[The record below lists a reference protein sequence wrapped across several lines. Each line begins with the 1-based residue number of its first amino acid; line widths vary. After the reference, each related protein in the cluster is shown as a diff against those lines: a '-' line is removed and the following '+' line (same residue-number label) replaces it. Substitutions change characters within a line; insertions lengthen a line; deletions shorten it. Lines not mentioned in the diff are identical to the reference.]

1 MEGVFLS
8 IKEQILLRIID
19 DFRSGKLSRHDA
31 AIKLSMSERQVTRVA
46 KKVRQKGLVGVSHG
60 NRKRRP
66 YNASLLEVRDWYI
79 NTYRSKYEN
88 FNFRHALEMMAMHEV
103 APGMVC
109 YSTFRKWCRQEGLG
123 KIRRRRSSKARI
135 SRERSAQEGFMLQM
149 DGSPHNWFG
158 DNKSCLITMIDDATS
173 DIPSAMFFETET
185 TWGCFTVL
193 QEVICGYG
201 IPEIILTD
209 QAGWSTGGTK
219 RESFSQFARA
229 CEELD
234 IKLIG
239 TPSAES
245 KGRVERSNR
254 TNQDRLV
261 PELQLYGITL
271 MKDANRYLKQ
281 VYLPRWRESLTVKPV
296 SADKRYK
303 KVPPTVD
310 LKEVLC
316 YKFKRIV
323 NRGHQISFNNQAYT
337 LNPGKSGSLWN
348 KQIVIHQYQDES
360 FACFY
365 NDRKLE
371 YTHVKPRLR
380 NWRKGA

>member
-1 MEGVFLS
+1 M
-8 IKEQILLRIID
+8 
-19 DFRSGKLSRHDA
+19 
-31 AIKLSMSERQVTRVA
+31 
-46 KKVRQKGLVGVSHG
+46 VR
-60 NRKRRP
+60 P
-66 YNASLLEVRDWYI
+66 
-79 NTYRSKYEN
+79 TYRSKYEA
-88 FNFRHALEMMAMHEV
+88 FNFSHALEMMALHEV
-103 APGMVC
+103 APGKVC
-109 YSTFRKWCRQEGLG
+109 YSTFRKWCRQECLG
-123 KIRRRRSSKARI
+123 KVRRRRTAKARI

-158 DNKSCLITMIDDATS
+158 TEKSCLITMIDDATS
-173 DIPSAMFFETET
+173 NIPSAIFFDTET

-193 QEVICGYG
+193 LEVISEYG

-261 PELQLYGITL
+261 PELQLYGISS

-281 VYLPRWRESLTVKPV
+281 VYLPHWREMLTVSPT
-296 SADKRYK
+296 SPHKRYK
-303 KVPPTVD
+303 KVPPTID
-310 LKEVLC
+310 SRMCSATNSRESLTEAIKYHSTTKPIRLIRASTATC
-316 YKFKRIV
+316 
-323 NRGHQISFNNQAYT
+323 
-337 LNPGKSGSLWN
+337 GKN
-348 KQIVIHQYQDES
+348 KS
-360 FACFY
+360 
-365 NDRKLE
+365 
-371 YTHVKPRLR
+371 
-380 NWRKGA
+380 

>member
-8 IKEQILLRIID
+8 IDEQILHRIID
-19 DFRSGKLSRHDA
+19 DFRSGKLSRHTA
-31 AIKLSMSERQVTRVA
+31 AMKLSMSERQVTRVA
-46 KKVRQKGLVGVSHG
+46 KKVRQQGLVGVAHG

-66 YNASLLEVRDWYI
+66 YNASLVEVREWYVNI
-79 NTYRSKYEN
+79 YRSKYYN
-88 FNFRHALEMMAMHEV
+88 FNFKHAMEMIALHEI
-103 APGMVC
+103 APALVC
-109 YSTFRKWCRQEGLG
+109 YSTFRMWCREAGLG
-123 KIRRRRSSKARI
+123 KIRRRRASKARV

-158 DNKSCLITMIDDATS
+158 VEKSCLITMIDDATS
-173 DIPSAMFFETET
+173 DIPSASFFETET

-193 QEVICGYG
+193 QEVILAYG
-201 IPEIILTD
+201 IPEVILTD

-254 TNQDRLV
+254 TNQDRLI
-261 PELQLYGITL
+261 PELKLYGITA

-281 VYLPRWRESLTVKPV
+281 VYLPHWRESLTVQPV
-296 SADKRYK
+296 SADKRYR
-303 KVPPTVD
+303 KVPPTID

-337 LNPGKSGSLWN
+337 LDPGKHRNLWK

-360 FACFY
+360 FALFY
-365 NDRKLE
+365 NEKKID
-371 YTHVKPRLR
+371 YTLVKPRTR
-380 NWRKGA
+380 NWMKGA

>member
-8 IKEQILLRIID
+8 IKEQILHRIID
-19 DFRSGKLSRHDA
+19 DFRAGKISRRSA
-31 AIKLSMSERQVTRVA
+31 AMKLSMSERQVTRVA
-46 KKVRQKGLVGVSHG
+46 RKVRQKGLAGVAHG
-60 NRKRRP
+60 NRSSKP
-66 YNASLLEVRDWYI
+66 YNAFVSQVRAWYVSI
-79 NTYRSKYEN
+79 YGGKYKN
-88 FNFRHALEMMAMHEV
+88 FNFRHALEMIARHET
-103 APGMVC
+103 APALVC
-109 YSTFRKWCRQEGLG
+109 YTTFRKWCRASGLG
-123 KIRRRRSSKARI
+123 KVKQRRTAKARI

-149 DGSPHNWFG
+149 DGSPHEWFG
-158 DNKSCLITMIDDATS
+158 PDKSCLITMIDDATS
-173 DIPSAMFFETET
+173 DIPDAQFFDTET

-193 QEVICGYG
+193 QEVIVSKG
-201 IPEIILTD
+201 IPEVILTD

-254 TNQDRLV
+254 TNQDRLI
-261 PELQLYGITL
+261 PELELFGITT

-281 VYLPRWRESLTVKPV
+281 VYLPHWRESLTVQPV
-296 SADKRYK
+296 SSEKRYRQI
-303 KVPPTVD
+303 PPTID

-316 YKFKRIV
+316 YKFKRVV

-337 LNPGKSGSLWN
+337 LDPSKVGNLWK
-348 KQIVIHQYQDES
+348 KQIVIHQYQDET
-360 FACFY
+360 FAFFY
-365 NDRKLE
+365 NERKID
-371 YTHVKPRLR
+371 YTRVKPQTR

>member
-8 IKEQILLRIID
+8 IDEQILHRIID
-19 DFRSGKLSRHDA
+19 DFRSGKISRHAA

-46 KKVRQKGLVGVSHG
+46 KKVRQNGLVGVAHG

-66 YNASLLEVRDWYI
+66 YNASILEVREWYV

-88 FNFRHALEMMAMHEV
+88 FNFRHAMEMMTLHEI
-103 APGMVC
+103 APAVVS
-109 YSTFRKWCRQEGLG
+109 YSTFRMWCREAGLG
-123 KIRRRRSSKARI
+123 KVRRRRASKARI

-158 DNKSCLITMIDDATS
+158 EEKSCLITMIDDATS
-173 DIPSAMFFETET
+173 DIASALFFETET

-193 QEVICGYG
+193 QEVITAYG
-201 IPEIILTD
+201 IPEVILTD

-254 TNQDRLV
+254 TNQDRLI
-261 PELQLYGITL
+261 PELQLYGITT

-281 VYLPRWRESLTVKPV
+281 VYLPHWRESLTVQPV
-296 SADKRYK
+296 SADKRYR

-310 LKEVLC
+310 IREVLC

-323 NRGHQISFNNQAYT
+323 NRGHLISFDNQAYR
-337 LNPGKSGSLWN
+337 LDPGKHGNLWK
-348 KQIVIHQYQDES
+348 KQIVIHQYQDET
-360 FACFY
+360 FAFFY
-365 NDRKLE
+365 NERKID
-371 YTHVKPRLR
+371 YTRVKPQIR
-380 NWRKGA
+380 NWKKGA